1 MMQISKRSQL
11 MFAMLTVV
19 ALSACG
25 ERDGVHTTVI
35 THVSPPP
42 HQVLK
47 IVSKPVPS
55 LVQRLTP
62 DSSADTSK
70 PLLIFDLP
78 NGSRFRLGEDVPM
91 SFQVLNARMK
101 GDGGAF
107 RIRYIVD
114 DDEMQ
119 WRDTAESFWL
129 AGWLPG
135 KHTIR
140 VELIGPDGWPYKNGD
155 ANIVTREINVEP

>member
-1 MMQISKRSQL
+1 MVFSKKSHRLSL
-11 MFAMLTVV
+11 LMLT
-19 ALSACG
+19 LFSACAEQNG
-25 ERDGVHTTVI
+25 AHTTVI

-47 IVSKPVPS
+47 ILSRPMPGLAKP
-55 LVQRLTP
+55 LGP
-62 DSSADTSK
+62 DSSADMSK
-70 PLLIFDLP
+70 PLLIFNLA
-78 NGSRFRLGEDVPM
+78 NGSRFRLGEDVLM
-91 SFQVLNARMK
+91 SFQVLNARVK

-119 WRDTAESFWL
+119 WRDTAEPFWL
-129 AGWLPG
+129 SGWLPG

-140 VELIGPDGWPYKNGD
+140 VELIGPDGWPYKNGN
-155 ANIVTREINVEP
+155 ANVVTREITMEP